1 MVWYSYRLS
10 YHTSEDVST
19 RMGVQPPPLAESGSY
34 ASIADVS
41 PDSRDG
47 NRTLDTACICAC
59 LGSDSSPLDQNI
71 HQSQVEY
78 ELSGLSR
85 DSDGVVDVVVDLGKM
100 WRKVEES
107 GRKWR

>member
-1 MVWYSYRLS
+1 
-10 YHTSEDVST
+10 
-19 RMGVQPPPLAESGSY
+19 
-34 ASIADVS
+34 
-41 PDSRDG
+41 
-47 NRTLDTACICAC
+47 
-59 LGSDSSPLDQNI
+59 LDQNI